1 MVDPS
6 THTQECVRCDADYM
20 WALYLLSQY
29 VPLTLLFVLVV
40 VSDIRV
46 TSAPAN
52 AFIFFAQ
59 VLPTVFTL
67 NGGGAIMLRHPGN
80 HLADAYSYLYNIWN
94 LMFLHQRICLSPNLS
109 SLGAISITY
118 LEAVY
123 PLILIGIVRLFIWL
137 YETGFHCIVCI
148 CRPLHITIARFQQ
161 YLNIQRSLIHTFAA
175 FILLS
180 YSRLILVSFL
190 LMTTTPLVAENG
202 GKFGDVAFYDG
213 NIPYLSTSHAI
224 FVLLSSTFLVIFVVV
239 TPLLLIFPSVARNC
253 TVIRNQYPKI
263 GRFLPNCDRF
273 SITCWPRLTT
283 FLDAFH
289 KCYKDGTS
297 TNNSMD
303 FDFRW
308 FAGFYVILRIALFGV
323 HAFARDWFEQYTS
336 LQFVCIAGLL
346 AFLLLHP
353 YKDDY
358 YNKLDSTKVQTLG
371 AISERIIK

>member
-1 MVDPS
+1 
-6 THTQECVRCDADYM
+6 
-20 WALYLLSQY
+20 
-29 VPLTLLFVLVV
+29 
-40 VSDIRV
+40 
-46 TSAPAN
+46 
-52 AFIFFAQ
+52 
-59 VLPTVFTL
+59 
-67 NGGGAIMLRHPGN
+67 MLRHPGN
-80 HLADAYSYLYNIWN
+80 HLADAYLYLYNIWN

-148 CRPLHITIARFQQ
+148 CRPLHIAIARFQQ

-253 TVIRNQYPKI
+253 TVLRNQYPKI
-263 GRFLPNCDRF
+263 GRFLPNCDRY
-273 SITCWPRLTT
+273 SITRWPRLTT

-289 KCYKDGTS
+289 GCYKDGTS

-308 FAGFYVILRIALFGV
+308 FAGFYLILRIALFGV

-358 YNKLDSTKVQTLG
+358 YNKLDAGIFLLLLGINTLTMYNYGTTIIRSKTSTIAFCLQYILVFIPLLY
-371 AISERIIK
+371 ISVFLIRHNYHRIYDKCAKPKKSSSGSYH